1 MTCIR
6 IKDGTPLYE
15 QKRIEGVSYTYASPV
30 AANDHIYMTDR
41 SGTITV
47 VRDGNDPVVVSVND
61 MGEGVDATPAPV
73 GNELFIRGET
83 TLFCVARD

>member
-1 MTCIR
+1 
-6 IKDGTPLYE
+6 
-15 QKRIEGVSYTYASPV
+15 
-30 AANDHIYMTDR
+30 MTDR

-47 VRDGNDPVVVSVND
+47 IRDGNDPVVVAVND